1 VNLSELYLTNLDL
14 SGLTT
19 VGSNFLLGGGESG
32 AGPLAVI
39 SLPSLIEVGGELS
52 YWAYSGELETMS
64 LPNLVSVGGFNFTF
78 SEVDQ
83 LTMVDFSSLETAGSL
98 NLNYYSAI
106 TPPTLPLWRFSALAD
121 VANSFTMYMTG
132 AVTNIQLPLLES
144 VGSLYIDIYS
154 DALETIEFPVLTE
167 SVGDLYVANTST
179 NAKVL
184 SSVDFGSLI
193 QVATQGAS
201 FSAATFQT
209 PTNALDIGQF
219 VGVGA
224 DYSGTITLNVA
235 PFDVCA
241 DAVRIVSAPTF
252 IGVMNENYGCF

>member
-1 VNLSELYLTNLDL
+1 
-14 SGLTT
+14 
-19 VGSNFLLGGGESG
+19 
-32 AGPLAVI
+32 
-39 SLPSLIEVGGELS
+39 
-52 YWAYSGELETMS
+52 
-64 LPNLVSVGGFNFTF
+64 
-78 SEVDQ
+78 
-83 LTMVDFSSLETAGSL
+83 
-98 NLNYYSAI
+98 
-106 TPPTLPLWRFSALAD
+106 
-121 VANSFTMYMTG
+121 
-132 AVTNIQLPLLES
+132 
-144 VGSLYIDIYS
+144 
-154 DALETIEFPVLTE
+154 
-167 SVGDLYVANTST
+167 VANTST